1 MRAVVVTSL
10 GGPDV
15 LELHDLATPT
25 PGPSEVLVEV
35 AAAGVN
41 FIDIQQRAGRYPVPT
56 PFTAGNEGAGTV
68 RAVGDAV
75 TEPHVGARVG
85 WALAPGSYAELA
97 VVRADRTVPVPDGVS
112 DEQAAAVLL
121 QGMTAHYLTRSTH
134 PVGAGETVLV
144 HAAAG
149 GTGALIARMAS
160 LRGARVIGTVSTAE
174 KEQVAR
180 AAGAHEVIRHRE
192 VDDLAAAVRLLAPQG
207 VDAVYDGVGAATF
220 DASLSSL
227 RPRGMLVLFG
237 AASGPVPPFD
247 PQRLQAGGSLFLT
260 RPTMAHY
267 VATRDELLSRASDV
281 FELVQSGQLPIRVG
295 GRYPLAEAADAHRAL
310 ESGTTTG
317 KLVLLP

>member
-1 MRAVVVTSL
+1 MRAVVVTSP

-15 LELHDLATPT
+15 LELRDLATPT
-25 PGPSEVLVEV
+25 PDPGEVLVEV

-41 FIDIQQRAGRYPVPT
+41 FIDIQQRAGRYPVST

-68 RAVGDAV
+68 RAVGDGV
-75 TEPHVGARVG
+75 TEPRVGDRVG

-97 VVRADRTVPVPDGVS
+97 LVRAERTVPVPAGVS

-121 QGMTAHYLTRSTH
+121 QGMTAHYLTHSTH
-134 PVGAGETVLV
+134 PVGAGEMVLV

-149 GTGALIARMAS
+149 GTGALITRMAS

-174 KEQVAR
+174 KEKVAR
-180 AAGAHEVIRHRE
+180 AAGAAEVIRYRE
-192 VDDLAAAVRLLAPQG
+192 VDDLAAAVHSLVPQG
-207 VDAVYDGVGAATF
+207 VDLVYDGVGAATF
-220 DASLSSL
+220 DASLASL

-237 AASGPVPPFD
+237 ASSGLVPPFD

-267 VATRDELLSRASDV
+267 VATREELLTRAGDV
-281 FELVQSGQLPIRVG
+281 FVLVQSGQLPIRVG